1 MRLIRHD
8 TDTPTLSGP
17 AANERLTA
25 WADAVLLVLL
35 VAQGVT
41 ILALRPLLVPHI
53 ALGLLLTGPVGI
65 KLASTGYR
73 FARYHTGG
81 RAYVLAGPPPDL
93 LRLLAPFLV
102 VATLFV
108 LVTGLSLLFGS
119 PAVREV
125 LVFLHR
131 TSFLVW
137 LVIAGL
143 HVLAHVWQVPKLIAA
158 DVAPSSGP
166 SSRRGWMTRL
176 AAVAAGVL
184 FGVVVAGSLVQRAQP
199 WVQLL
204 QRQSER

>member
-25 WADAVLLVLL
+25 WAGAVLLILF
-35 VAQGVT
+35 VAQSITV
-41 ILALRPLLVPHI
+41 LALRQLLVPHI
-53 ALGLLLTGPVGI
+53 VLGLLLTGPVGV

-81 RAYVLAGPPPDL
+81 RAYVLAGPPPDP

-102 VATLFV
+102 VATMFV

-143 HVLAHVWQVPKLIAA
+143 HVLAHVWQVPKMIAA
-158 DVAPSSGP
+158 DVTPGSGP
-166 SSRRGWMTRL
+166 SARRGWLARL

-184 FGVVVAGSLVQRAQP
+184 LGVVVAGLLVQRAQP

-204 QRQSER
+204 QR